1 MKKKKKT
8 LIANFVESVVS
19 CSSGSLKAKYSNFW
33 SQFAPI
39 SWNVASGGGKGKK
52 ICKKKK
58 QQKNNR
64 PRNAACGN
72 EAKRG

>member
-1 MKKKKKT
+1 MACEKKKKT

-52 ICKKKK
+52 MCKKKK
-58 QQKNNR
+58 QHKKQSSQKR
-64 PRNAACGN
+64 CMW
-72 EAKRG
+72 KRG